1 MRGAFLRCVGNF
13 SRCAWKRLEKKT
25 QLLAVKSILKR
36 EILLGAGIR
45 VTLEQLSRAAP
56 STSESPYRTRPP
68 QPELKWVGS

>member
-1 MRGAFLRCVGNF
+1 
-13 SRCAWKRLEKKT
+13 
-25 QLLAVKSILKR
+25 LKR